1 MRQIRYLVG
10 WGHQFVTPCLTQL
23 AFPQVYIGLYSL
35 PWRRWLFIYKW
46 GCVSSFL
53 LYLSE
58 LSFVIGITA
67 EKINT
72 ATDNIYPQFLVGL
85 PCKPGSPVK
94 IPVIALGAIFFFLV
108 IWGRLLSLAGACR
121 WVMKKNCRI
130 TSFFVAHGNLAWAF
144 PMLVGDIK
152 HQQNQTSIHSQ
163 WSNLWPN
170 CMDLYDSHLQEHWQ
184 AFYSS
189 LTQCLPPK
197 WAPGEPPPKAPFVTS
212 QRKPLFFFFFFF
224 FSSPTELCFPALALT
239 RGFFP
244 PCLHTQR
251 KIFSCGGKNA
261 PHLNL
266 WHPQEENWLSVTP
279 VVRVSFFPFL

>member
-1 MRQIRYLVG
+1 MRQIWYLVG

-35 PWRRWLFIYKW
+35 PRRRWLFIYKW

-94 IPVIALGAIFFFLV
+94 IPAIALGAIFFFPGDLRSTSQPGWSLQMSNEEELQNNFSLLPMV
-108 IWGRLLSLAGACR
+108 TWPGPFQCWLETLNTSKTKPVSIASGPTFDQIAWICTIPTSKSTGRLSIPLWLSVSHQNEHQVSLLPKHLLSLPRGSH
-121 WVMKKNCRI
+121 VPLSPQNC
-130 TSFFVAHGNLAWAF
+130 A
-144 PMLVGDIK
+144 
-152 HQQNQTSIHSQ
+152 SQ
-163 WSNLWPN
+163 LWP
-170 CMDLYDSHLQEHWQ
+170 WQ
-184 AFYSS
+184 
-189 LTQCLPPK
+189 
-197 WAPGEPPPKAPFVTS
+197 
-212 QRKPLFFFFFFF
+212 
-224 FSSPTELCFPALALT
+224 

-244 PCLHTQR
+244 HVYIH
-251 KIFSCGGKNA
+251 KGKFS
-261 PHLNL
+261 
-266 WHPQEENWLSVTP
+266 P
-279 VVRVSFFPFL
+279 VVEKMNLT

>member
-10 WGHQFVTPCLTQL
+10 WGHQIVTPCLTQL

-94 IPVIALGAIFFFLV
+94 IPAIALGAIFFFLV

-121 WVMKKNCRI
+121 WVMKKNFRI
-130 TSFFVAHGNLAWAF
+130 TSFFVAHGNLAWVF

-184 AFYSS
+184 ASYSS

-212 QRKPLFFFFFFF
+212 QRKPLFFF
-224 FSSPTELCFPALALT
+224 STELCFPALALT
-239 RGFFP
+239 KRFFLPMSTYTKENYLLWWKKWTSPKSLTSPRGKLAQCY
-244 PCLHTQR
+244 PCGT
-251 KIFSCGGKNA
+251 C
-261 PHLNL
+261 
-266 WHPQEENWLSVTP
+266 
-279 VVRVSFFPFL
+279 

>member
-1 MRQIRYLVG
+1 MRQIWYLVG

-35 PWRRWLFIYKW
+35 PRRRWLFIYKW

-94 IPVIALGAIFFFLV
+94 IPAIALGAIFFFLV

-184 AFYSS
+184 AFYSLWLSVSHQNEHQVS
-189 LTQCLPPK
+189 LLPKHLLSLPRGIHVPLSPQNC
-197 WAPGEPPPKAPFVTS
+197 AS
-212 QRKPLFFFFFFF
+212 QLWPWQ
-224 FSSPTELCFPALALT
+224 

-244 PCLHTQR
+244 HVYIH
-251 KIFSCGGKNA
+251 KGKFS
-261 PHLNL
+261 
-266 WHPQEENWLSVTP
+266 P
-279 VVRVSFFPFL
+279 VVEKMNLT